1 MEESKNIE
9 PKTEEEQSVDNF
21 NGIYLTNK
29 RIHIKYD
36 EKQSS
41 TNFPLDQIQYIENK
55 IFEYKIFQLLSG
67 MSLLGSI
74 TGFFK
79 EYFKA
84 KEYDRS
90 GDYAPFIFLL
100 FLAGIL
106 YAIYHFTRRKT
117 LTIGVVGKT
126 ISTNVLPSD
135 YEKINTFILLIFK
148 TREKFISS
156 MNK

>member
-1 MEESKNIE
+1 MEEIKNIDQ
-9 PKTEEEQSVDNF
+9 KIEEEQTIDNF
-21 NGIYLTNK
+21 NGIYLSNK
-29 RIHIKYD
+29 RIHVDYD
-36 EKQSS
+36 ERQSS

-55 IFEYKIFQLLSG
+55 NFEYKIFQLLSG

-74 TGFFK
+74 SGFFN
-79 EYFKA
+79 EYIKA

-90 GDYAPFIFLL
+90 GNYAPFIFML

-117 LTIGVVGKT
+117 LIIWVVGKIVT
-126 ISTNVLPSD
+126 TNILPSE
-135 YEKINTFILLIFK
+135 YEKINKFILLVFK

>member
-9 PKTEEEQSVDNF
+9 PKIEEEQSVDNF

-55 IFEYKIFQLLSG
+55 NFEYKIFQFLSG

-74 TGFFK
+74 TGFFN
-79 EYFKA
+79 EYSKA
-84 KEYDRS
+84 KEYDS
-90 GDYAPFIFLL
+90 SVDYAPFITMLVI
-100 FLAGIL
+100 AGIL

-126 ISTNVLPSD
+126 ISTNVLPSVM
-135 YEKINTFILLIFK
+135 KKLIRSYCLFLK
-148 TREKFISS
+148 PGKNLFLV
-156 MNK
+156 